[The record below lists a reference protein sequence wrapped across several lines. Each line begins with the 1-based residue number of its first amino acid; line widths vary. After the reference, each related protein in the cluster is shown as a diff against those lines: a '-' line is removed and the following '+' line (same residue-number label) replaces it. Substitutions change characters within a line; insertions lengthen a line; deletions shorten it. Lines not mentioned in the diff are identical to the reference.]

1 MMLEEKIKELLEQ
14 KDFASIRLLLEDEN
28 VVDIAELFEEL
39 SKEERV
45 VFFRLLPKNIAAD
58 VFAYLSIEIEQMLI
72 MSLTETEIGYIVDEL
87 FTDDAVDLLEDG
99 DSTDRFKIGV

>member
-39 SKEERV
+39 SKEESV

-58 VFAYLSIEIEQMLI
+58 VLPICLSKLN
-72 MSLTETEIGYIVDEL
+72 
-87 FTDDAVDLLEDG
+87 
-99 DSTDRFKIGV
+99 RC